1 MSMDIGDNQKLG
13 QSKEFFSG
21 SLSKTINTSN
31 SKVFHSH
38 SKSLQSESLF
48 ADSIAKKIDF
58 DEANQNNK
66 NFLKAGAISY
76 ELDILKHL
84 DHIVPKPWH
93 TFVEDA
99 LKDLAKVRNQPVGE
113 YVGTYQKA
121 EISGLGQMALTNGDF
136 YKGNFRD
143 GKRHGTGLCMFS
155 SGAIYRGEWRNDVPQ
170 GPGTV
175 FVGKNQIIEG
185 KFDQGSIQGSPAKG
199 DENFIGGNSAT
210 RIRYLFTD
218 GGYYEGQFSNHKR
231 NGYGVFIYPNG
242 DRFDGQWVDDKRF
255 GRGKMTFNCGHS
267 YNGQFIA
274 DVTDGTGA
282 SRIEDKHK
290 SLFRPVDGSDEHGRN
305 VAGNVT
311 NCRIQNKWAVE
322 FFNGDKF
329 VGMFKDGRPT
339 GKGEMSYKNSVLMW
353 GQNLGSNQF
362 ELAKYVGNF
371 KFGKRDG

>member
-1 MSMDIGDNQKLG
+1 MAAGSVGKKKTFMLNQPTEETARQSFISNTNSIFADKPQKQIVIAPTNFLSFRNAALISGQTSQIMSMDIGDNQKLG

-21 SLSKTINTSN
+21 TLSKTINTSN

-199 DENFIGGNSAT
+199 DENFIGGNTAT
-210 RIRYLFTD
+210 RIRYLFTG

-267 YNGQFIA
+267 YNG
-274 DVTDGTGA
+274 
-282 SRIEDKHK
+282 
-290 SLFRPVDGSDEHGRN
+290 
-305 VAGNVT
+305 
-311 NCRIQNKWAVE
+311 
-322 FFNGDKF
+322 
-329 VGMFKDGRPT
+329 
-339 GKGEMSYKNSVLMW
+339 
-353 GQNLGSNQF
+353 
-362 ELAKYVGNF
+362 
-371 KFGKRDG
+371 